1 MRTAFFFM
9 AFILVEGFS
18 AAGQKKQD
26 EADNPAYRLEQ
37 NILYRDSTKEQ
48 LDDYASKLCRLDL
61 YYPENSGDFTTVV
74 WIHGGGLMGGS
85 KEIPDILKNRGF
97 AVVGIGYRKF
107 PEVKCPVY
115 LEDAAA
121 AVAWTFNNI
130 GRYGGN
136 PSKIILSGHS
146 AGGYLDLMLAMDN
159 RWLDKYG
166 INAGKIAGVIPLSP
180 QVITHFRVRQER
192 GIGETQVVVDEFA
205 PIHHISKDLP
215 PVVII
220 TGDRELEMFG
230 RYEENAYFVR
240 MMKLVGNEHIK
251 LFELDGLGHS
261 EMKNPGLYL
270 MLTEMKK
277 MLEE

>member
-1 MRTAFFFM
+1 MTARLFM
-9 AFILVEGFS
+9 TAIILAVGFS
-18 AAGQKKQD
+18 VLAQD
-26 EADNPAYRLEQ
+26 NQNKAIKTEYKLEE
-37 NILYRDSTKEQ
+37 NILYRDSAKEQ
-48 LDDYASKLCRLDL
+48 LDDYASKLCRLDI
-61 YYPENSGDFTTVV
+61 YYPVNSVDFTTVI

-121 AVAWTFNNI
+121 AVVWTFNNI
-130 GRYGGN
+130 MKYGGD

-146 AGGYLDLMLAMDN
+146 AGGYLDLMLAMDK
-159 RWLDKYG
+159 RWLGKFG
-166 INAGKIAGVIPLSP
+166 IKAEKIAGVIPLSP

-205 PIHHISKDLP
+205 PIHHISKELP
-215 PVVII
+215 PIVII

-240 MMKLVGNEHIK
+240 MMKLAGNERIK

-261 EMKNPGLYL
+261 EMMKPGLYL
-270 MLTEMKK
+270 MLKELKK